1 MYILQIC
8 IQFRFQMYYTDNQ
21 YFTIW
26 YKFYQM
32 IKGKITIKYSLNQ
45 YSTILQQ
52 QIVTSCIIIYQ
63 NYKDI
68 DCCMKLVINGI
79 IARVWFAD
87 EGLCRV

>member
-8 IQFRFQMYYTDNQ
+8 ILFRFQMYYTDNQ
-21 YFTIW
+21 YCTIW

-32 IKGKITIKYSLNQ
+32 IKGKITIKYNLNQ
-45 YSTILQQ
+45 SSTTLQQ
-52 QIVTSCIIIYQ
+52 QIVYSCMIYQ
-63 NYKDI
+63 HCKDV